1 MTRLIVANGCNYGDT
16 RHHKFISV
24 FATMYSQWTQLINQ
38 NLPHSY
44 FGHLAWQIV
53 IWNIF
58 AHTQCLQSNSTKTI
72 QKLDP
77 RSQKLAQEEG
87 MYASLVWYGWTQ
99 DHKSWP
105 KKKACIQALYG
116 MVVLEGIQGMV
127 VTLSVRRH
135 TREAATCE
143 SSECSRAGQ
152 SAMHCNNSLESH
164 KKVQTQ
170 IQIQIYIQIQIQI
183 QIGNAL
189 QQFSRKPQ
197 KIIFRARNQQ
207 RAYSC
212 QSDLL

>member
-1 MTRLIVANGCNYGDT
+1 MDSSGQMTRLIVANGCNYGDT

-87 MYASLVWYGWTQ
+87 
-99 DHKSWP
+99 
-105 KKKACIQALYG
+105 IQALYG
-116 MVVLEGIQGMV
+116 MVVLEGIQGVV

-143 SSECSRAGQ
+143 SCECSRAGQ
-152 SAMHCNNSLESH
+152 PM
-164 KKVQTQ
+164 
-170 IQIQIYIQIQIQI
+170 
-183 QIGNAL
+183 
-189 QQFSRKPQ
+189 QQCFSQKPQ
-197 KIIFRARNQQ
+197 EN
-207 RAYSC
+207 YS
-212 QSDLL
+212 